1 MSAKF
6 HDRTNPQALACP
18 RRRMTGLRSN
28 IPLNEKNPRN
38 ACAGREIIYSVQFL
52 VKEKVSSG

>member
-6 HDRTNPQALACP
+6 HDRANPQALACP
-18 RRRMTGLRSN
+18 RRRMTGLCSN